1 MTLVFQILAIVA
13 VAAIAFFVL
22 RGGGARHQAVRRI
35 LLLLFVAGAG
45 VSVFFPDLLTRVAR
59 LVGIGRG
66 TDLLL
71 YVLVIVFLGYA
82 ATTYRRF
89 RLLEADITE
98 LSRTVALLGAGA
110 PPGADKPGADKPGA
124 AKRPAPRRTR
134 GKNPA

>member
-1 MTLVFQILAIVA
+1 MTIVFQIIAIVA

-35 LLLLFVAGAG
+35 LLLLFVVGVA
-45 VSVFFPDLLTRVAR
+45 VSVFFPQLLTWIAK

-71 YVLVIVFLGYA
+71 YILVIVFLGFA

-89 RLLEADITE
+89 SHLEANITR
-98 LSRTVALLGAGA
+98 LSRQLALLSAEVDEDEA
-110 PPGADKPGADKPGA
+110 AAQKPVAA
-124 AKRPAPRRTR
+124 AKPAPKPVRRT
-134 GKNPA
+134 KSD